1 MPSSS
6 EVAALLVRRIMTS
19 RMPSNP
25 TWRANLWLRIVKKE
39 QENHAEQARLCEAA
53 CIVGFAANSVLPA
66 DSARMIASFIKK
78 PITPRT
84 LEKIA
89 IIVEGAKR
97 DELLLNGRGGEGL
110 TCTEKYRRL
119 HQQPKLLF
127 SQYSF
132 QRIIMKRAAL
142 FLYRRLTLHGTLDEQ
157 LAAFFLIL
165 LHEH

>member
-1 MPSSS
+1 
-6 EVAALLVRRIMTS
+6 
-19 RMPSNP
+19 MPSNP

-39 QENHAEQARLCEAA
+39 QENHVKQTRLCEAA

-66 DSARMIASFIKK
+66 DSARMVASFIQK
-78 PITPRT
+78 PVTPRT

-119 HQQPKLLF
+119 HQHPKLLF

-132 QRIIMKRAAL
+132 QRVIMKRAAL
-142 FLYRRLTLHGTLDEQ
+142 SLYRRLTLHGTLDEQ

>member
-19 RMPSNP
+19 RMPPNP

-39 QENHAEQARLCEAA
+39 QENHAERARLCEAA

-66 DSARMIASFIKK
+66 DSARMVASFIKK

-119 HQQPKLLF
+119 HQRPKLLF

-142 FLYRRLTLHGTLDEQ
+142 FLYRRLTLRGTLDEQ
-157 LAAFFLIL
+157 LATFFLIL